1 MFKINLGVIG
11 AGNIAAE
18 HLKAIGNIETLNVI
32 GIASRTRLKAENLAK
47 EYGIPAVYDTFAQ
60 LIDQGQPDALL
71 ILVSADQ
78 IFSVTKS
85 IIPFKL
91 PFFVEKPPGLVPE
104 ETNELVGLAQMHNT
118 PNMVG
123 YNRRYYSIFHKG
135 IDLIQRHGRL
145 LGVAIEGH
153 ERFWNVA
160 GRVNET
166 VRSNWIFGNSTHTI
180 DLLRF
185 FGGEISNISAVQ
197 KSHLERNGD
206 QFAAVLE
213 FEAGAIGNYIAH
225 WYSPGGWSVRL
236 FGQGVAV
243 EFKPLETGVW
253 MTTDF
258 NPHPINPASVDLE
271 YKPGFYRQMRAFA
284 KMLNTGVL
292 AWPGQDLASAYA
304 TMLLARQIGGQ
315 RSRSF

>member
-1 MFKINLGVIG
+1 MSEIRLGVIG

-18 HLKAIGNIETLNVI
+18 HLKAINNIEALKVI
-32 GIASRTRLKAENLAK
+32 GIASRTRLKAENLAT
-47 EYGIPAVYDTFAQ
+47 EFDIPAVYDTAAQ
-60 LIDQGQPDALL
+60 LVDQGQPDALL

-85 IIPFKL
+85 VIPLKL
-91 PFFVEKPPGLVPE
+91 PFFVEKPPGLIPE
-104 ETNELVGLAQMHNT
+104 ETNELVGLSHLHNT

-135 IDLIQRHGRL
+135 LDIIQRHGKL

-160 GRVNET
+160 GRVNQT

-180 DLLRF
+180 DLLRL
-185 FGGEISNISAVQ
+185 FGGKITNISAVQ

-206 QFAAVLE
+206 QFAAILE
-213 FEAGAIGNYIAH
+213 FENGAIGNYIAH

-236 FGQGVAV
+236 FGQNVTV
-243 EFKPLETGVW
+243 EFKPLESGVW

-258 NPHPINPASVDLE
+258 NPHPINPDSVDLD
-271 YKPGFYRQMRAFA
+271 YKPGFYRQMQAFA
-284 KMLNTGVL
+284 KMLKKGVL
-292 AWPGQDLASAYA
+292 EWPGQDLASAYM
-304 TMLLARQIGGQ
+304 TMKLARQISGQ
-315 RSRSF
+315 RSRSS